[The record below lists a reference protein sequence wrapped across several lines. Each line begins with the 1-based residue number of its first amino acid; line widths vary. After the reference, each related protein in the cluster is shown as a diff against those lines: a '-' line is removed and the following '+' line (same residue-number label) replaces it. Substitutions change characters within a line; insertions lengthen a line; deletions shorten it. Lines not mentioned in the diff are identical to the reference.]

1 MVWGKDRCGAA
12 CVRGQLY
19 FRRMRVIRTEKML
32 IENADMIVCETIHAA
47 QTQPNR
53 NPDLASA
60 VEGARGARPRRGEG
74 RAADLKRLYLAAGA
88 CVGVGC
94 PPPPPRA
101 AMRAAMSDELY
112 LAVASVLNPRS
123 SLIRSHKSKKILTDR
138 RCDVRAT
145 ARRLGVRVRDSCA
158 VPC

>member
-94 PPPPPRA
+94 PPPPGLPCGLRCPTNCIWPFRSESAISRA
-101 AMRAAMSDELY
+101 LY
-112 LAVASVLNPRS
+112 VATNLISNLKRS
-123 SLIRSHKSKKILTDR
+123 
-138 RCDVRAT
+138 
-145 ARRLGVRVRDSCA
+145 
-158 VPC
+158 